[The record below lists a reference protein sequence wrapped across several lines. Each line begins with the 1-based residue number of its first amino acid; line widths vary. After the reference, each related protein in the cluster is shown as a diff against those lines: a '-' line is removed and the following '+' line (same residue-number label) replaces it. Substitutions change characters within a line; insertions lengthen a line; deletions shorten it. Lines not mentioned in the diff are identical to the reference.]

1 MQQDPKDNEVI
12 IGNGRNQRVLGPN
25 TVIQVNL
32 KTLVVVLGLLLS
44 GLTTAWYNI
53 TSKIE
58 NSNEKTEKQIEKIY
72 DKLETIKEQDL
83 KQLRSDVDRMIGTSN
98 RVVEKSQEE
107 FRESNNFNST
117 ESRPV
122 DNNKP
127 QMPR

>member
-1 MQQDPKDNEVI
+1 MRQDPKDNEVI

-25 TVIQVNL
+25 TVIQLNL

-58 NSNEKTEKQIEKIY
+58 SSNEKTEKQIEKIY

-98 RVVEKSQEE
+98 RVVEKNQQE
-107 FRESNNFNST
+107 FRESNNFNSS
-117 ESRPV
+117 ESKPV
-122 DNNKP
+122 NNNRP
-127 QMPR
+127 QMPN

>member
-25 TVIQVNL
+25 TVIQINL

-98 RVVEKSQEE
+98 NVIQRSQQE
-107 FRESNNFNST
+107 FRESGNMSDHPT
-117 ESRPV
+117 TQV
-122 DNNKP
+122 KNNKP
-127 QMPR
+127 ELPK